1 VVRIIHERQMS
12 NAQTLSHSVHER
24 LHAHRQILTFAI
36 VGSIALHVTAMAIL
50 PGMGRLEEPVQRAL
64 DVILVQP
71 PVPAPIIQEPP
82 APKQIPRAREAPKP
96 VKRAVRE
103 EPSLKPPLENKAVL
117 ALPDAAPAAPPA
129 FTVPQTIA
137 EQPPLP
143 AEPKPSVGAAPS
155 APTIRESVPA
165 IPASFNAAYLRNAP
179 PRYPFIARRNGVE
192 GTVRLKVLVTRDGRA
207 AQLELDKSSGSSA
220 LDNAALE
227 AVKQWQFV
235 PARRGQEPVE
245 SWVLVPVV
253 FRLEG
258 AS

>member
-1 VVRIIHERQMS
+1 MS
-12 NAQTLSHSVHER
+12 NAATLSHSVHER

-36 VGSIALHVTAMAIL
+36 IGSIALHVTVMAIL
-50 PGMGRLEEPVQRAL
+50 PGLGRLDEPLRPAL

-71 PVPAPIIQEPP
+71 PAPAPIIQEPP
-82 APKQIPRAREAPKP
+82 PPKQISRARETTKP
-96 VKRAVRE
+96 VKRAVRQQ
-103 EPSLKPPLENKAVL
+103 PSHEPPLENKTVL
-117 ALPDAAPAAPPA
+117 TLPDAAPAAPSV
-129 FTVPQTIA
+129 FTVPQAVA
-137 EQPPLP
+137 EPPPVP
-143 AEPKPSVGAAPS
+143 AEAKPSVGAAPT
-155 APTIRESVPA
+155 APAIRESVPA
-165 IPASFNAAYLRNAP
+165 TPAIFNAAYLRNAP
-179 PRYPFIARRNGVE
+179 PRYPLIARRNGVE

-235 PARRGQEPVE
+235 PARRGQDPVE

>member
-1 VVRIIHERQMS
+1 MS
-12 NAQTLSHSVHER
+12 NAGTLSHSVHER
-24 LHAHRQILTFAI
+24 LHADRQILTFAV
-36 VGSIALHVTAMAIL
+36 VGSIALHVTAMVIL
-50 PGMGRLEEPVQRAL
+50 PGIGRLDEPVRRAL
-64 DVILVQP
+64 DVIVVQP
-71 PVPAPIIQEPP
+71 PAPPPMIQE
-82 APKQIPRAREAPKP
+82 APRPTQTARASEIPKP

-103 EPSLKPPLENKAVL
+103 EPSREPPLENKAVL
-117 ALPDAAPAAPPA
+117 ALPDTAPTAPSA
-129 FTVPQTIA
+129 FTVPQAIT
-137 EQPPLP
+137 ESPPVP
-143 AEPKPSVGAAPS
+143 AEPKPSVGAAPT
-155 APTIRESVPA
+155 APPIRESVPA

-179 PRYPFIARRNGVE
+179 PRYPLIARRNGVE

-227 AVKQWQFV
+227 AVKSWQFV
-235 PARRGQEPVE
+235 PARRGQDAIE